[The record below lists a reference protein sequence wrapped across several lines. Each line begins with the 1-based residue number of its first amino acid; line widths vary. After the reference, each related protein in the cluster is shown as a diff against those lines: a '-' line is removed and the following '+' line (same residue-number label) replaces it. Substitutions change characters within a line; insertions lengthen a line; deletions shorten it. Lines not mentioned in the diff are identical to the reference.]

1 MKLFYRILFIFKN
14 ENIYT
19 LWYANDVDGVLYKN
33 DKVIHFKNED
43 ELNDYAIKNSIKIEP
58 DEIAIYDVDKIK
70 KLLSDNETIIDCEYI
85 LNMWNMIADI
95 AKTINLS
102 FYGNKKEITYI
113 YSKLFYG
120 NNLPSINTTNK
131 KYIPIWDE
139 EEKQIILRVLKECYR
154 IFEIS
159 YG

>member
-1 MKLFYRILFIFKN
+1 MKSFYRTLFIFN
-14 ENIYT
+14 NRNLYT
-19 LWYANDVDGVLYKN
+19 LWYTNDVDGLLCK
-33 DKVIHFKNED
+33 DGKVIYFKNES
-43 ELNDYAIKNSIKIEP
+43 ELNDYAIKNNIKIEP

-70 KLLSDNETIIDCEYI
+70 KILSDKEKIIDCEYI
-85 LNMWNMIADI
+85 LDIWNMIADI

-102 FYGNKKEITYI
+102 FYGNNKEIVYI

-120 NNLPSINTTNK
+120 NNLPSINTPNK

-139 EEKQIILRVLKECYR
+139 EEKQIILNVLNECYG